1 MFGPDKKVNPIKGL
15 DRRLLFQL
23 IRALKQSF
31 HRYLIIFSIL
41 SFTQLTMAQVMT
53 TPPRNVLGTEL
64 KKCCDSPKTGF
75 YRNGFCHTGP
85 QDYGTHVACGTMTKE
100 FLEFTKQRGNDLITP
115 RPDWNF
121 PGLKPG
127 DKWCLC
133 ALRWLE
139 AKEAGVAPKLDL
151 EATHEKM
158 LEYTKLEDL
167 KN

>member
-1 MFGPDKKVNPIKGL
+1 MKLIF
-15 DRRLLFQL
+15 LLFLSEFTMSQEMS
-23 IRALKQSF
+23 IQSK
-31 HRYLIIFSIL
+31 
-41 SFTQLTMAQVMT
+41 
-53 TPPRNVLGTEL
+53 NVLGTPL

-75 YRNGFCHTGP
+75 FRDGFCHTGP
-85 QDYGTHVACGTMTKE
+85 QDHGTHVACAIVTKE
-100 FLEFTKQRGNDLITP
+100 FLEFTKSKGNDLMTP

-139 AKEAGVAPKLDL
+139 AKKAGVAPKLDL

-158 LEYTKLEDL
+158 LEFAQLKDL
-167 KN
+167 

>member
-1 MFGPDKKVNPIKGL
+1 MKLFFTI
-15 DRRLLFQL
+15 LLTTS
-23 IRALKQSF
+23 A
-31 HRYLIIFSIL
+31 
-41 SFTQLTMAQVMT
+41 MAQNMSM
-53 TPPRNVLGTEL
+53 PSKNVLGTTL

-75 YRNGFCHTGP
+75 YRDGNCHTGP
-85 QDYGTHVACGTMTKE
+85 QDHGTHVACATVTKE
-100 FLEFTKQRGNDLITP
+100 FLEFTKSRGNDLMTA
-115 RPDWNF
+115 RPEWDF

-139 AKEAGVAPKLDL
+139 AKRAGVAPSIDL

-158 LEYTKLEDL
+158 LEYAPIKDL